1 MVCKICNWPSAPHL
15 FVGED
20 EVCSQSPSPR
30 TTADDPQDSERSR
43 SHSGLSSQIVCIMSG
58 EVRNLL
64 LRLQQQFPHTVL
76 PGATPPSRVGP
87 EKGVVGDNDGP
98 VRGDLQVGEG
108 SGSQTSDCPLTE
120 PSFCNSSSC
129 VVCLCDVSHT
139 SFLQNGGN
147 FSSICRGYK
156 RAIAYECHSLR
167 NSGRQKER
175 VDQRLCDRN
184 GCLTH
189 SLASCA
195 LSSHLCGM
203 VISNDDSE

>member
-1 MVCKICNWPSAPHL
+1 MCRPPSCVL
-15 FVGED
+15 V
-20 EVCSQSPSPR
+20 
-30 TTADDPQDSERSR
+30 
-43 SHSGLSSQIVCIMSG
+43 SSQIVCIMSG
-58 EVRNLL
+58 VVRNLL

-76 PGATPPSRVGP
+76 PGTKPPSRVGP
-87 EKGVVGDNDGP
+87 GKGVVGDNDGP
-98 VRGDLQVGEG
+98 SRGDLQVGEG
-108 SGSQTSDCPLTE
+108 SGSQTCDCPLTE

-129 VVCLCDVSHT
+129 VVCLRDVLCT

-167 NSGRQKER
+167 NSGRQKEQ

-189 SLASCA
+189 SLSSCV
-195 LSSHLCGM
+195 LSSHLCAM